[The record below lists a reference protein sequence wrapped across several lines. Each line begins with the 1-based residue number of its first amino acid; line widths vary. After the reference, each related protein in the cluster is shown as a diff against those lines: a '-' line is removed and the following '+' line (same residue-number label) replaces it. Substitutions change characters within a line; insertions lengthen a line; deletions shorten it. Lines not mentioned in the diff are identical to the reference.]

1 MDGDPRHDDP
11 RIAAVAPLMPDRR
24 EQLRLDAAASEGP
37 EIAARRRRLGLSAH
51 RIPRSI
57 ARQAAVARARILFPA
72 VVAFVV
78 GTLAEGVGQGLLLG
92 TIVGL
97 LAAPLRRFPMPLHLM
112 PTTRVLLALL
122 PPVFGC
128 GIFAFAD
135 AIGPQAF
142 QVGSGPA
149 LITALITIEASLLL
163 ELFAPRW
170 LAACPVRIATLG
182 APDFALALDQEL
194 EEVGIAHAELVGW
207 IDQRSPALM
216 RDVVVAHKVDLVV
229 RVSGRRG
236 MRSERLEGED
246 RFESLLDLPVRTIG
260 ADQLYEDLF
269 GHVPMG
275 TIDARWYLYMLHPDF
290 VSTRPVGDRILE
302 ILIALPALIVV
313 APILA
318 IAALAIKLSDRGP
331 VFYRQTRV
339 GEGGNDFEILKLRTM
354 GAQAEANGAEWSGPS
369 DARVTGVGRILRRLH
384 IDELPQ
390 LLNVLK
396 GEMAIVGPRPERPE
410 MVAELE
416 RLLPHYRR
424 RHLIKPGVT
433 GWAQVRCGY
442 AGSTLGT
449 AWKLC
454 HDLYYLK
461 RRSRIV
467 NFMVV
472 LETLRIAGLDS
483 HRPLRVPP
491 SQLLFG
497 QEIGLDVSED
507 VHHDCREVVSDP
519 DELLSAGPRA
529 AR

>member
-1 MDGDPRHDDP
+1 MDGYSRDDDE
-11 RIAAVAPLMPDRR
+11 RLAAVAPLIPDRR
-24 EQLRLDAAASEGP
+24 EQLRLDAPAAGGS
-37 EIAARRRRLGLSAH
+37 EIAASRRRLGLSEH

-57 ARQAAVARARILFPA
+57 ARQAAVARARIVLPA
-72 VVAFVV
+72 VVSFAV
-78 GTLAEGVGQGLLLG
+78 GSLAVGVGQGLLLG
-92 TIVGL
+92 VIVGL

-142 QVGSGPA
+142 QVDSRSA
-149 LITALITIEASLLL
+149 LLAALITILASLLL
-163 ELFAPRW
+163 ESFAPRW

-194 EEVGIAHAELVGW
+194 EEVGIDHAELVGW
-207 IDQRSPALM
+207 IDQNSPALM
-216 RDVVVAHKVDLVV
+216 RDIVVAHSVDLVV

-236 MRSERLEGED
+236 RRSERLMGED
-246 RFESLLDLPVRTIG
+246 HFESLLDLPVRTIG

-290 VSTRPVGDRILE
+290 VSTRPIGDRIIE
-302 ILIALPALIVV
+302 ILVSLPVLIAVTPV
-313 APILA
+313 LA
-318 IAALAIKLSDRGP
+318 VAALAIKLSDRGP
-331 VFYRQTRV
+331 AFYRQTRI
-339 GEGGNDFEILKLRTM
+339 GEGGNDFQILKLRTM
-354 GAQAEANGAEWSGPS
+354 DARAEANGVEWSGPS
-369 DARVTGVGRILRRLH
+369 DVRVTSVGRVLRRLH

-390 LLNVLK
+390 LFNVLR

-497 QEIGLDVSED
+497 REIGLDVSED
-507 VHHDCREVVSDP
+507 VHDPPEVTVDP
-519 DELLSAGPRA
+519 DELLSAGQRA